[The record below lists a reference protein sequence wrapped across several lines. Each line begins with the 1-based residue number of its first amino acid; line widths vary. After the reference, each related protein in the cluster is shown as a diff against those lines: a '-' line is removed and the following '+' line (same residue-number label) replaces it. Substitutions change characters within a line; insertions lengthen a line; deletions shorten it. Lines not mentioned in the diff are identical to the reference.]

1 MEILE
6 NDLTMVGIFGL
17 KDPLR
22 DGIRVAVE
30 KCNRA
35 GINVRMVTGDNID
48 TARAISVEAGI
59 LTEADLADTEN
70 QEYKCMEG
78 AAFRE
83 AVGGKVE
90 VKRETIEVKG
100 EDDKVEYKEVNNVIC
115 TIENM
120 HVFRKVDQH
129 LKVMARSQPD
139 DKFMLVD
146 GLIKLNKT
154 VAVTGDGTNDAP
166 ALNRSDVGFAMGITG
181 TDVAKNACDIQLMND
196 DFCSILTAIRF
207 GRNIYDNVRKF
218 LQFQLTVNVVAM
230 FIVFAGACL
239 FSEPPLTSTQ
249 MLWVNLIMDT
259 FAALALATEPPHE
272 SVLDRQPA
280 HRGDAIVNAVMW
292 RNIVGQSIYQ
302 IIVLLVLMFK
312 GGDIFNIAY
321 EQSDPFYPTGEQ
333 VAENP
338 LRGWVEQEP
347 TNKVLMYTIIFQ
359 AFVFMQLFNQINSRK
374 LGERDYNV
382 FADFFNNWLFIV
394 ITIITFAVQVVAVMY
409 GDRYMRCVPLNLEQN
424 LYCAAIGV
432 FCIPYG
438 LLLKFVPSAWFSW
451 IKLEETEMEA
461 EEEQGSIVAALKKS
475 HTKNFSKKAGS
486 LRSGT

>member
-1 MEILE
+1 
-6 NDLTMVGIFGL
+6 
-17 KDPLR
+17 
-22 DGIRVAVE
+22 
-30 KCNRA
+30 
-35 GINVRMVTGDNID
+35 
-48 TARAISVEAGI
+48 
-59 LTEADLADTEN
+59 
-70 QEYKCMEG
+70 
-78 AAFRE
+78 
-83 AVGGKVE
+83 
-90 VKRETIEVKG
+90 
-100 EDDKVEYKEVNNVIC
+100 
-115 TIENM
+115 
-120 HVFRKVDQH
+120 
-129 LKVMARSQPD
+129 
-139 DKFMLVD
+139 
-146 GLIKLNKT
+146 
-154 VAVTGDGTNDAP
+154 
-166 ALNRSDVGFAMGITG
+166 
-181 TDVAKNACDIQLMND
+181 
-196 DFCSILTAIRF
+196 
-207 GRNIYDNVRKF
+207 
-218 LQFQLTVNVVAM
+218 M

-272 SVLDRQPA
+272 TVLDRQPA
-280 HRGDAIVNAVMW
+280 HRSDAIVNQVMW

-312 GGDIFNIAY
+312 GGDIFNVPF

-438 LLLKFVPSAWFSW
+438 LLLKFVPSDWFAW

-475 HTKNFSKKAGS
+475 HTKNLSKKAGS